1 MLGTRNI
8 VMRLRQAPSNESLS
22 LIKIKHLFTT
32 QNKLKIMYLSGAL
45 LAALL
50 FTVLRCM
57 PNFNE
62 FIKDFTHR
70 ALDYDK
76 KKENVDEHDLQLDDK
91 ELDLLKE
98 LLSNDDNKVT
108 KKYVN
113 ILHLF
118 ATLFSWI
125 GVFFIILGFIE
136 YKKFNNKNI

>member
-1 MLGTRNI
+1 
-8 VMRLRQAPSNESLS
+8 
-22 LIKIKHLFTT
+22 
-32 QNKLKIMYLSGAL
+32 MYLSGVL

-62 FIKDFTHR
+62 FIKDFIRR

-98 LLSNDDNKVT
+98 LLSNDDNKVS
-108 KKYVN
+108 KKFVN

-136 YKKFNNKNI
+136 YKKFNN

>member
-1 MLGTRNI
+1 
-8 VMRLRQAPSNESLS
+8 
-22 LIKIKHLFTT
+22 
-32 QNKLKIMYLSGAL
+32 MYLSGVL

-62 FIKDFTHR
+62 FIKDFTRR

-98 LLSNDDNKVT
+98 LLSNDNNKVT
-108 KKYVN
+108 KKFVN

-136 YKKFNNKNI
+136 YKKFNN